1 MIEAGEIYGKKRIVI
16 KLKRIIS
23 GILALAFMSTI
34 LSGCGNKQT
43 PAEKLAAAAE
53 KTNQAQSVNSK
64 LNMDFGVG
72 VSASGMNMNLDM
84 KMNFDCTSFK
94 DPQKTKADG
103 TLDLGIYGKQT
114 MQIYSEK
121 KDNQMLVYSNTGSGW
136 TTASADTMNQVDPS
150 KELELFTEVAENFK
164 EAGTEKINDQDAIK
178 ITGTISGENLKKI
191 FDSNELL
198 QEIKSIAGDD
208 QEKLEQLYNNLGSIS
223 VNFWI
228 DSKTGYLVKTQMD
241 ITDVLK
247 NLFSQAMTQS
257 GTPSGV
263 GFDVSTANI
272 EISFSNFDQAEDFTI
287 PDEARTSA
295 NVNSSTSSALAA

>member
-1 MIEAGEIYGKKRIVI
+1 M
-16 KLKRIIS
+16 KRIIT
-23 GILALAFMSTI
+23 GILALAFVGTM

-53 KTNQAQSVNSK
+53 KTNQAQSFNSK
-64 LNMDFGVG
+64 SNMDFGVG
-72 VSASGMNMNLDM
+72 VSANGMNMNLDM

-103 TLDLGIYGKQT
+103 TLDMGIYGKQT

-121 KDNQMLVYSNTGSGW
+121 QDDQMKVYCNTGSGW
-136 TTASADTMNQVDPS
+136 ETVSADTMNEVDPS
-150 KELELFTEVAENFK
+150 KDLDLYAEIAGDFK
-164 EAGTEKINDQDAIK
+164 EAGTEKVNDQDALK

-191 FDSNELL
+191 FDSNVLL
-198 QEIKSIAGDD
+198 QELKSAVGDD

-228 DSKTGYLVKTQMD
+228 DSKNGYLVKTQMD

-247 NLFSQAMTQS
+247 NLLSEATAQS
-257 GTPSGV
+257 EAPSGV
-263 GFDVSTANI
+263 SFDVSTANI

-287 PDEARTSA
+287 PDEVRTSA